1 MGETGV
7 SDSQVTITSVEDRS
21 ARRRHRRRLD
31 GHDPAVEVEFIV
43 LLPANAD
50 SSSVVSAIDPVSA
63 TFGTSFSDAFVTA
76 AAGTAL
82 VLPSTLTFGVLHAP
96 STIAAFTPKPTHTP
110 TAAPTT
116 PAPTPKPAGS
126 YEAYKGLTPRE
137 KAALGLCLV
146 IGILIM
152 VAGAVY
158 L

>member
-1 MGETGV
+1 M
-7 SDSQVTITSVEDRS
+7 
-21 ARRRHRRRLD
+21 
-31 GHDPAVEVEFIV
+31 V

-96 STIAAFTPKPTHTP
+96 STIAAFIPNPTHTP
-110 TAAPTT
+110 TAAPTNTTFT
-116 PAPTPKPAGS
+116 PNPTHTPTAAPTYTPRQS
-126 YEAYKGLTPRE
+126 QWDLTPRE
-137 KAALGLCLV
+137 KAALALCLV

-158 L
+158 LKKAHQEAAGKGKAYKQGGSSAEEPVQ